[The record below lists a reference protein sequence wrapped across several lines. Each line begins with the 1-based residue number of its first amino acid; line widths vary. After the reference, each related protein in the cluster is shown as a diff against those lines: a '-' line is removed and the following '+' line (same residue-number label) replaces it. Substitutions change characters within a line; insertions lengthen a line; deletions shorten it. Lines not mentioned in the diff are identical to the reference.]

1 MENQQPVQVGK
12 DDVVI
17 LIKHNTKTGQQLISA
32 PGNRLQVCS
41 ILAVAIQAIATGP
54 SQSAPGNGKA
64 N

>member
-1 MENQQPVQVGK
+1 MENQKPVQVEK

-41 ILAVAIQAIATGP
+41 ILAIAMQAIATGP
-54 SQSAPGNGKA
+54 SAPANGKA